1 MKKFIYGLIYTIVI
15 VSSAVLLNWVAKS
28 TFYSDYILSW
38 ELWLYAIP
46 VIMTL
51 KVIGNVKAFNSIEP
65 KDKHI
70 SLFTLDRPSSLY
82 YIWRYKFHILAV
94 SAFFKRY
101 ISPKLQSRGVINE
114 KLVNELL
121 KPLLLNLLLI
131 VEFISMATAAITVMI
146 MDISFIESGNEYLDF
161 WVNSGVESVITS
173 IIVLVLNVI
182 LFLFTKKYYPNELL
196 EIYYRIEKNKKDE
209 AVKVKEKVENTECIE
224 VFEENT

>member
-1 MKKFIYGLIYTIVI
+1 MKKFIYGLIYTIII

-46 VIMTL
+46 VIMTP
-51 KVIGNVKAFNSIEP
+51 KVIENVKAFNSIEP

-70 SLFTLDRPSSLY
+70 SLFTLDRTSSLY
-82 YIWRYKFHILAV
+82 YIWRYKFHVLAV
-94 SAFFKRY
+94 SAFFKIY

-131 VEFISMATAAITVMI
+131 VEFISMATAAISVMI
-146 MDISFIESGNEYLDF
+146 MDVSFLESGNEYLDF

-182 LFLFTKKYYPNELL
+182 LFLFTKKHYPNELL

>member
-15 VSSAVLLNWVAKS
+15 VSFAVLLNWLAKS
-28 TFYSDYILSW
+28 TINNDYVLSW

-51 KVIGNVKAFNSIEP
+51 KVIVNVKAFKSIKP
-65 KDKHI
+65 KDKLI
-70 SLFTLDRPSSLY
+70 SLFTRDRPLSLY
-82 YIWRYKFHILAV
+82 YIWRYKFHVLAV
-94 SAFFKRY
+94 TAFYKRY
-101 ISPKLQSRGVINE
+101 ISPKLQGRGVINE

-131 VEFISMATAAITVMI
+131 VEFISMATAAIAVMI
-146 MDISFIESGNEYLDF
+146 MDISFLESGNEYLDF
-161 WVNSGVESVITS
+161 WVNSGIESVITS

-196 EIYYRIEKNKKDE
+196 EIYDRIEKNKKDE
-209 AVKVKEKVENTECIE
+209 AVKVKEKVENTERIE